1 MIRTSGK
8 ITGRKTKT
16 QISARPKIIGNKTK
30 ILTSGT
36 RTRGH
41 PISKTFLGTIGS
53 KIQTNIT
60 KGRLIN
66 RTFLKITGSK
76 IVTKVHP
83 TGKMTGTLTKA
94 TRDLKINRTLVK
106 MIGKQTAI
114 QIKTWSR
121 SPKTNIHTIGS
132 LIGKR
137 TRETWLTPTERTMWN
152 FTLKTKDAM
161 TVAAIRG

>member
-8 ITGRKTKT
+8 ITGSKTKT

-76 IVTKVHP
+76 IVTKVHL

-114 QIKTWSR
+114 QIKTR
-121 SPKTNIHTIGS
+121 SPKTSIHTIGS

-137 TRETWLTPTERTMWN
+137 TQETWLTPTGQTMWS

>member
-1 MIRTSGK
+1 M
-8 ITGRKTKT
+8 TKT

-36 RTRGH
+36 ITKGH

-60 KGRLIN
+60 KG
-66 RTFLKITGSK
+66 
-76 IVTKVHP
+76 
-83 TGKMTGTLTKA
+83 
-94 TRDLKINRTLVK
+94 LKINRTLVK

-114 QIKTWSR
+114 QIKTR
-121 SPKTNIHTIGS
+121 SPKTSIHTIGS

-137 TRETWLTPTERTMWN
+137 TQETWLTRTEQTMWS

-161 TVAAIRG
+161 TVAAIRGAAVM